1 MGQPLARNVTY
12 YQVPRPLVIQIGEPP
27 SGYRYVRVS
36 SDILLMAIGTRMI
49 VDAIQDLGRS

>member
-1 MGQPLARNVTY
+1 
-12 YQVPRPLVIQIGEPP
+12 VIQIGEPP